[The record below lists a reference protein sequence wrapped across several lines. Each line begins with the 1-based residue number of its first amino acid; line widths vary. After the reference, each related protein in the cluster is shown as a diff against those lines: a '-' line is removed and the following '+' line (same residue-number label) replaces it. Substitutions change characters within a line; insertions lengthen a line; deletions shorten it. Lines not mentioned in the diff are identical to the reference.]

1 MHFINKNIN
10 FIFLRTI
17 IFCTINDKLI
27 IMTKLNLFFIIL
39 KKYLDTYNNTYNN
52 NKFSKK

>member
-1 MHFINKNIN
+1 
-10 FIFLRTI
+10 
-17 IFCTINDKLI
+17 
-27 IMTKLNLFFIIL
+27 MTKLNLFFIIL

>member
-10 FIFLRTI
+10 FIFLWTI